1 VRQPQELLEQ
11 AELGHQIQGGGMDR
25 VTAEVAEEVG
35 MLF

>member
-11 AELGHQIQGGGMDR
+11 AKFIHQIQGGGMDC